1 MDERTG
7 ERKRCRMRGYLA
19 MLSVRKEARGKGI
32 GKIALFFFTSEL
44 SRETNVC

>member
-1 MDERTG
+1 VDERTG

-32 GKIALFFFTSEL
+32 GKSLFYLTSKL
-44 SRETNVC
+44 SRK